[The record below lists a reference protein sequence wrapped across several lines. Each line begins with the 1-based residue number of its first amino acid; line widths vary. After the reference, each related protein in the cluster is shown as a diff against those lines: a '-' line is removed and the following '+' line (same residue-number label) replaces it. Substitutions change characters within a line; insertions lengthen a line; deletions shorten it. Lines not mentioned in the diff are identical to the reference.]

1 MNLQEGV
8 RHNVTSLMPGIR
20 HAGLRYSNHEQW
32 RLKMMN
38 LKRSLIVAAAALT
51 LGMAGTQAAK
61 ADWYGHDHDG
71 YGDRGDWHDHDDHDW
86 HGGGYYYGPP
96 PVYYAPPPAYYA
108 PPPRYY
114 APPPVYYAPPVI
126 TFGFRP

>member
-1 MNLQEGV
+1 MNMKKP
-8 RHNVTSLMPGIR
+8 LM
-20 HAGLRYSNHEQW
+20 
-32 RLKMMN
+32 M
-38 LKRSLIVAAAALT
+38 AAAVIS
-51 LGMAGTQAAK
+51 LGLAGTQAAK
-61 ADWYGHDHDG
+61 ADWYGHDHGG
-71 YGDRGDWHDHDDHDW
+71 YGRGDWHDHDDW

-96 PVYYAPPPAYYA
+96 PVYYAPPPPVYYA